1 VNLARLLEERRHVLL
16 DFDGPVCAVFGRQRS
31 AHAADT
37 VRRALGAK
45 AWSEMGND
53 AASYSDDPFDVLRYA
68 WARLDRQKADAA
80 EQALTAYEVRAVA
93 GLSPTEGAA
102 EAIESLRASGHTVTI
117 VSNNSEQA
125 IHAFIDAHALAD
137 QIDGVVGRTR
147 ARAQDLKPEPY
158 LLDRALE
165 QLGAKPADAV
175 LVGDSITDIQ
185 AARAA
190 GTAAIA
196 YANKPGKDSALR
208 SFEPDALI
216 NSMDEITHA
225 A

>member
-1 VNLARLLEERRHVLL
+1 VPRDL
-16 DFDGPVCAVFGRQRS
+16 DDG
-31 AHAADT
+31 
-37 VRRALGAK
+37 
-45 AWSEMGND
+45 
-53 AASYSDDPFDVLRYA
+53 SDDLQVAPVEVDRVVAEPDGLAPPEPGSTGHGDEPAVPLHDSRNELLA
-68 WARLDRQKADAA
+68 ERLTLDD
-80 EQALTAYEVRAVA
+80 L
-93 GLSPTEGAA
+93 
-102 EAIESLRASGHTVTI
+102 SLRAGGHTVTI

-125 IHAFIDAHALAD
+125 IHAFIEGHALAE

-196 YANKPGKDSALR
+196 YANKPGKDRALR

-216 NSMDEITHA
+216 KSMDEIAHA

>member
-1 VNLARLLEERRHVLL
+1 VNLAQLLEERRHVLL
-16 DFDGPVCAVFGRQRS
+16 DFDGPVCAVFGTHGS
-31 AHAADT
+31 AHAADA
-37 VRRALGAK
+37 VRRALGAT
-45 AWSEMGND
+45 AWREMGD
-53 AASYSDDPFDVLRYA
+53 HTASYTDDPFDVLRYA
-68 WARLDRQKADAA
+68 WAHLDRQKAESA

-93 GLSPTEGAA
+93 DLSLTIGAA
-102 EAIESLRASGHTVTI
+102 EAIESLRTSGHTVTI

-125 IHAFIDAHALAD
+125 IHAFIDSHALAEL
-137 QIDGVVGRTR
+137 IDGVVGRTS

-165 QLGAKPADAV
+165 QLVAKPADAV
-175 LVGDSITDIQ
+175 LIGDSITDIQ

-196 YANKPGKDSALR
+196 YANKPGKDRALR
-208 SFEPDALI
+208 SFKPDALI
-216 NSMDEITHA
+216 KSMDEIAHA

>member
-1 VNLARLLEERRHVLL
+1 VRLAQLLEERRHVLL
-16 DFDGPVCAVFGRQRS
+16 DFDGPVCAVFGTRGS
-31 AHAADT
+31 AHAADA
-37 VRRALGAK
+37 VRRALGAT
-45 AWSEMGND
+45 AWREMGDD

-68 WARLDRQKADAA
+68 WVRLDRQKADAA
-80 EQALTAYEVRAVA
+80 EQALTVCEVHAVA
-93 GLSPTEGAA
+93 GLSLTEGSA
-102 EAIESLRASGHTVTI
+102 EAIESLRASRHTVTI
-117 VSNNSEQA
+117 VSNNSERA
-125 IHAFIDAHALAD
+125 IHAFIGAHALAE

-216 NSMDEITHA
+216 KSMDEIAHA